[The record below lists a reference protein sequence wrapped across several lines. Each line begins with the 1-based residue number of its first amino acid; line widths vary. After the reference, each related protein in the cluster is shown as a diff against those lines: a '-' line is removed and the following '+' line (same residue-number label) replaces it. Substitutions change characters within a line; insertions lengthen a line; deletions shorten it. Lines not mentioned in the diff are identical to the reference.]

1 MEKTKIYKILLLFVI
16 MLSLTGCTKILKNQ
30 NKEVVK
36 NSETGQIITENI
48 ICKTNETDLTPY
60 NENGIDTSKIPYC
73 DKFNPLK
80 NYEGLWTSI
89 FVKPLAWVII
99 KIGAIVKN
107 YGASLIITCLILR
120 LILYPFTR
128 KTAIQSE
135 LMKKAQPELAKLE
148 KKYANKTSTEDQNKK
163 AQEMMLIYQKY
174 KVNPLAGCLIA
185 FIQLPLLLAFY
196 EAIQRTPAIFED
208 SMFGNGIFKIQ
219 LGTTPWVGIKAG
231 HYIYL
236 ALVVL
241 IFVATLFSFKKTLKD
256 QAANP
261 QMNMKYTLYFMLAI
275 ITYSSFTMASAVG
288 IYWIT
293 SNVFTIIQ
301 NLLVERKKVN

>member
-1 MEKTKIYKILLLFVI
+1 MKKNHIYKITILLIF
-16 MLSLTGCTKILKNQ
+16 MFALTGCTKILKNKD
-30 NKEVVK
+30 KEVVK
-36 NSETGQIITENI
+36 NPETGQIITENI
-48 ICKTNETDLTPY
+48 ICKTDKTDLTLY
-60 NENGIDTSKIPYC
+60 AENGVDTSTIPTC
-73 DKFNPLK
+73 NKFNPLK
-80 NYEGLWTSI
+80 NYEGLWTSF

-99 KIGAIVKN
+99 KIGSIVKN
-107 YGASLIITCLILR
+107 YGLSIILTCLVLR
-120 LILYPFTR
+120 LILYPFTK
-128 KTAIQSE
+128 KTAMQSE
-135 LMKKAQPELAKLE
+135 LMKQAQPELTKLE

-163 AQEMMLIYQKY
+163 AQEMMMIYQKY

-208 SMFGNGIFKIQ
+208 SFFKKTALEIQ
-219 LGTTPWVGIKAG
+219 LGTTPWIGIKGG

-236 ALVVL
+236 VLVIL
-241 IFVATLFSFKKTLKD
+241 IFLATLFSFKKTLKD
-256 QAANP
+256 QSANP

-288 IYWIT
+288 VYWIT
-293 SNVFTIIQ
+293 SNIFTIVQ